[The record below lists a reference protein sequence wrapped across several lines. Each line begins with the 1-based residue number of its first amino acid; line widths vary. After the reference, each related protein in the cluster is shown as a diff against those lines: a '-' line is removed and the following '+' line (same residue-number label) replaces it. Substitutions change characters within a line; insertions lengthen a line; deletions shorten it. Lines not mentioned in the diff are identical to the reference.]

1 MLSKGWTPS
10 DVRYVTQGLSMG
22 GWLCRALMIFDPEL
36 RGTKGAVND
45 PRRALGLDNLCGYN
59 GGVGQDNQ
67 DPELVVVGVH
77 HNGLGN
83 TLYQYAAARLL
94 ARAVGATYASS
105 LISEREGAMDMRIP
119 PHSREAWEAF
129 CDIFEPQ
136 DLRLSR
142 RLGATLAMNG
152 PPGRLDAKCAPLVP
166 SDGEYIANGTVLYGD
181 RPADKR
187 RRRPKET
194 LRELVALLV
203 ARRAGRNDTLALRC
217 VKLIGYFQDY
227 ALLRGVMPLIRSWLP
242 VRRRDLSEEPGPHD
256 VVVHIRLCQS
266 SYHVYTYHSL
276 ENYYGPILDKIVSHS
291 NGEQKVVKL
300 ITTCALDKPGVA
312 RDLVRRYGA
321 TLAQPVVRGKATG
334 SAAADFIYM
343 TRATTL
349 VICESTFSWWAAAL
363 SNATDIHAPALS
375 TIVPAWDDPRYIFH
389 DLARLRFWGKFKND
403 RIIYSMRL
411 SNQSSSGETHIT
423 AHYDDQH
430 KRRSHQSLRDPHNK
444 RRSPTAHR
452 SRSLVKAKHILNPT
466 QNPDIVR
473 PAYSVDLAAP
483 NSFSLDDNELWGR
496 RNGRDSLLQN
506 RDRVVDFR

>member
-1 MLSKGWTPS
+1 
-10 DVRYVTQGLSMG
+10 MG

-45 PRRALGLDNLCGYN
+45 PRRARGIDTLCGYD
-59 GGVGQDNQ
+59 GDVWQERQ

-142 RLGATLAMNG
+142 MLGATLSIKG
-152 PPGRLDAKCAPLVP
+152 PPGRVDAKCAPLVP

-194 LRELVALLV
+194 LRELVDLLV
-203 ARRAGRNDTLALRC
+203 ARRAGRNDKLALRC

-227 ALLRGVMPLIRSWLP
+227 ALLRGVMPLIKSWLP
-242 VRRRDLSEEPGPHD
+242 VRRRNLSEEPGPHD
-256 VVVHIRLCQS
+256 VVVHVRLCQS

-276 ENYYGPILDKIVSHS
+276 ENYYGPILDKIVTNSSS
-291 NGEQKVVKL
+291 NHKHVKL

-312 RDLVRRYGA
+312 RDLVQRYRA
-321 TLAQPVVRGKATG
+321 TLAQPVVRGNTMG

-343 TRATTL
+343 TRAAVL

-375 TIVPAWDDPRYIFH
+375 TIVPAWDDPRYVFH
-389 DLARLRFWGKFKND
+389 DLTSLSYWGKFQND

-411 SNQSSSGETHIT
+411 NNKNSSGETQLKSQH
-423 AHYDDQH
+423 DDQY
-430 KRRSHQSLRDPHNK
+430 KFRRHQSIRDQHNK
-444 RRSPTAHR
+444 RRSPAAQR
-452 SRSLVKAKHILNPT
+452 PSSLIKGRQTIRPT
-466 QNPDIVR
+466 LLPKSVR
-473 PAYSVDLAAP
+473 PAYSSHRADP
-483 NSFSLDDNELWGR
+483 NSFSVDDNTREGAVSGD
-496 RNGRDSLLQN
+496 RNHRHYVRENQ
-506 RDRVVDFR
+506 DRMADF